1 MTTGSS
7 RCQHGG
13 TGTVW
18 MAEEEVIGCAQQEV
32 YNAPHEDVVGKG
44 NAVKAALSEVR
55 DDLSPY
61 LLCLTVN
68 TLGYRAVS
76 RVLCR
81 TKSAGEVRRRRE
93 VLPQQR
99 SPAEES
105 MRASTECRVRAE
117 DHHGS

>member
-18 MAEEEVIGCAQQEV
+18 MAGEEVIGCAQQEV

-55 DDLSPY
+55 DDLAPSPMPY
-61 LLCLTVN
+61 GEHARGQSRLTRP
-68 TLGYRAVS
+68 LSYEKF
-76 RVLCR
+76 C
-81 TKSAGEVRRRRE
+81 EVRRHLE
-93 VLPQQR
+93 AMPQQR

-105 MRASTECRVRAE
+105 MRASTGSRVRAE
-117 DHHGS
+117 DHQG